1 MIPLSGNWTKG
12 WAICDHTE
20 RFFEVGREEIVEIRD
35 EGEIKRVKRWYVPQA
50 IYTRSYIAEFLYILK
65 YKIAN
70 SLYFGEKLKDI
81 ANEIIDYLAKECY
94 RVLVELHNKKEIDIN
109 KMDAII
115 PVPSS
120 MKGRL
125 RDPVQEIAKKI
136 SEHAKINI
144 GNVDTD
150 YLIKT
155 KDTPPLKNIDDLI
168 EREAHLKDAFDVRD
182 DRYKDKSIL
191 VFDDIY
197 RSGQT
202 LTEITRTLYNK
213 GNVKEVYVVVLTKT
227 TYKK

>member
-1 MIPLSGNWTKG
+1 MIALNGNWTKG
-12 WAICDHTE
+12 WAICEHTKIFVGVE
-20 RFFEVGREEIVEIRD
+20 REVVEGEKIKEIVL
-35 EGEIKRVKRWYVPQA
+35 PLP
-50 IYTRSYIAEFLYILK
+50 IYTRSCIAEFLYILK

-70 SLYFGEKLKDI
+70 SPYYGKKLKDI
-81 ANEIIDYLAKECY
+81 AEEIIDYLAKKCY
-94 RVLVELHNKKEIDIN
+94 RALVELHKEGKIDIN
-109 KMDAII
+109 KIDAII
-115 PVPSS
+115 PVPPST
-120 MKGRL
+120 KERFI
-125 RDPVQEIAKKI
+125 DPVQEIAKKLYQYT
-136 SEHAKINI
+136 EINI
-144 GNVDTD
+144 GKIDTG
-150 YLIKT
+150 YLKKT

-213 GNVKEVYVVVLTKT
+213 GNIKEVYVLVLTKT

>member
-12 WAICDHTE
+12 WAICEHTKIFVGVE
-20 RFFEVGREEIVEIRD
+20 REVVEGEKIKEIVFPLPIS
-35 EGEIKRVKRWYVPQA
+35 
-50 IYTRSYIAEFLYILK
+50 TRSYIAEFLYILK

-70 SLYFGEKLKDI
+70 SPYYGKKLKDI

-125 RDPVQEIAKKI
+125 IDPVQEIAKKLYQYT
-136 SEHAKINI
+136 EINI
-144 GNVDTD
+144 GKIDTD

-155 KDTPPLKNIDDLI
+155 KDTTPLKNIDDPT
-168 EREAHLKDAFDVRD
+168 EREEQLKDAFDVKD
-182 DRYKDKSIL
+182 ERYKDKSIL

-202 LTEITRTLYNK
+202 LMEITKTLLNK
-213 GNVKEVYVVVLTKT
+213 GNVKEVYVLVLTKT

>member
-1 MIPLSGNWTKG
+1 MIALNGNWTKG
-12 WAICDHTE
+12 WAICEHTKILVGVE
-20 RFFEVGREEIVEIRD
+20 RKVVEGEKIKEIVLPLPIS
-35 EGEIKRVKRWYVPQA
+35 
-50 IYTRSYIAEFLYILK
+50 TRSCIAEFLYILK

-70 SLYFGEKLKDI
+70 SPYYGKKLKDI
-81 ANEIIDYLAKECY
+81 AEEIIDYLAKECY
-94 RVLVELHNKKEIDIN
+94 RALVELHKEGKIDIN
-109 KMDAII
+109 KIDAII
-115 PVPSS
+115 PVPPS
-120 MKGRL
+120 KERCI
-125 RDPVQEIAKKI
+125 DPVQEIAKKLYQYT
-136 SEHAKINI
+136 EINI
-144 GNVDTD
+144 GKIDTG
-150 YLIKT
+150 YLKKT

-213 GNVKEVYVVVLTKT
+213 GNIKEVYVLVLTKT

>member
-12 WAICDHTE
+12 WAICEHTKIFVGVE
-20 RFFEVGREEIVEIRD
+20 REVVEGEEIVLPLPIS
-35 EGEIKRVKRWYVPQA
+35 
-50 IYTRSYIAEFLYILK
+50 TRSYIAEFLYILK

-70 SLYFGEKLKDI
+70 SPYYGKKLKDI
-81 ANEIIDYLAKECY
+81 ADEIIDYLAKECY
-94 RVLVELHNKKEIDIN
+94 RVLVELPKEGEIDIN
-109 KMDAII
+109 KIDAII
-115 PVPSS
+115 PVPPS
-120 MKGRL
+120 MKEKCI
-125 RDPVQEIAKKI
+125 DPVQEIAKKLYQYT
-136 SEHAKINI
+136 EINI
-144 GNVDTD
+144 GKIDND

-155 KDTPPLKNIDDLI
+155 KDTTPLKNIDDPT
-168 EREAHLKDAFDVRD
+168 EREEYLKDAFDVRD

-213 GNVKEVYVVVLTKT
+213 GNIKEVYVLVLTKT

>member
-12 WAICDHTE
+12 WAISEHTE
-20 RFFEVGREEIVEIRD
+20 RFFGVGREEIVEIRD

-125 RDPVQEIAKKI
+125 IDPVQEIAKKLYQYT
-136 SEHAKINI
+136 EINI
-144 GNVDTD
+144 GKIDTG
-150 YLIKT
+150 YLKKT

-213 GNVKEVYVVVLTKT
+213 GNIKEVYVLVLTKT